1 MDTRG
6 REFLKDG
13 VRKSVDFSRTPQAR
27 GIEPPPPQ
35 KPPRPGERIIAL
47 SPPGAWRTVPKLGLE
62 EAIARR
68 RSRRDFLAQP
78 LSMEELSFL
87 LWATQGLRPGSPPG
101 GNFRTVPSAGCRHAL
116 ESYVAALRVAGLAP
130 AIYRYLPLDHAL
142 VEAVRPADL
151 AERLVRATF
160 GQRFCGEGAAT
171 FAWTAVPARME
182 WRYASA
188 SYKVIALDAGHV
200 CQNLYLAGE
209 SIGTGVCA
217 VAAYEQD
224 LMDELLG
231 VDGEEEFTLYLA
243 AVGKR

>member
-47 SPPGAWRTVPKLGLE
+47 SQPGAWLTIPKIGLE
-62 EAIARR
+62 EAIRRR
-68 RSRRDFLAQP
+68 RSRRDFLDDP

-87 LWATQGLRPGSPPG
+87 LWATQGLQPGNPPG

-116 ESYVAALRVAGLAP
+116 ESYVAALRVDGLAP

-142 VEAVRPADL
+142 VEPAAQADI
-151 AERLVRATF
+151 VVV
-160 GQRFCGEGAAT
+160 Q
-171 FAWTAVPARME
+171 
-182 WRYASA
+182 
-188 SYKVIALDAGHV
+188 
-200 CQNLYLAGE
+200 
-209 SIGTGVCA
+209 
-217 VAAYEQD
+217 
-224 LMDELLG
+224 
-231 VDGEEEFTLYLA
+231 VDGRV
-243 AVGKR
+243 AVTRHEPDDLVERR